1 LSLEAA
7 VGIVLSGIVVVVGAG
22 LAACGIAMTIHGRIK
37 QDTLTDFRD
46 HSGLV
51 SGVAGTLF
59 AVTVG
64 MLVVQSW
71 GAIGT
76 ASNNAAAEAR
86 ALDDLVWFAHTTRQP
101 YNNHLTALL
110 QTYTQQVIDG
120 DWPAMTAN
128 QTLSQP
134 AWQTL
139 DAIRYEFNTYTPKGE
154 AELARYQQ
162 ALTQLQAVYDD
173 RLVRQDEA
181 KSSVPSI
188 LWLALF
194 VSGSVVIIVPV
205 VFGSTRRV
213 VHGLLAFATT
223 GVMAFVLFMIAEFT
237 HPFVG
242 TIRVEPEAFVTTEQH
257 IQQIDALWAVARVQQ
272 AKAVFSPAPT
282 PSSMISLLATPSPGT
297 DRKGHKHRERRG
309 AVPVPG
315 LPAPGVPIPV
325 IPTQAATTAAPPA
338 PAPQPTGVTGSGPV
352 GSPEPQSAPTR

>member
-1 LSLEAA
+1 M
-7 VGIVLSGIVVVVGAG
+7 GIVLTGILVVVGAG
-22 LAACGIAMTIHGRIK
+22 LASCAIAMAIHGRIK

-76 ASNNAAAEAR
+76 ASNNAASEAR

-101 YNNHLTALL
+101 YNNHLTGLL
-110 QTYTQQVIDG
+110 QTYTQQVVDN
-120 DWPAMTAN
+120 DWPSMTAN
-128 QTLSQP
+128 QTLSQS

-139 DAIRYEFNTYTPKGE
+139 DAIRYEFNTYSPRGE

-162 ALTQLQAVYDD
+162 ALVQLQQVYDD

-181 KSSVPSI
+181 KSAVPSI

-194 VSGSVVIIVPV
+194 VSGSVVVIVPV
-205 VFGSTRRV
+205 VFGSTRRT
-213 VHGLLAFATT
+213 VHALLAFATT

-237 HPFVG
+237 HPFSG
-242 TIRVEPEAFVTTEQH
+242 TIRVKPDAFVTTEQH
-257 IQQIDALWAVARVQQ
+257 IQQIDALWAVAKVQQ
-272 AKAVFSPAPT
+272 ARAVFRPAPT

-297 DRKGHKHRERRG
+297 EPRHKDRRHHERPG
-309 AVPVPG
+309 AITAPG
-315 LPAPGVPIPV
+315 LPAPGVPVPV
-325 IPTQAATTAAPPA
+325 IPATPAATSAAPPA
-338 PAPQPTGVTGSGPV
+338 NPAPQQTGLSGSGPALS
-352 GSPEPQSAPTR
+352 SPEPAATH